1 MTGQSEEGVDSMP
14 PRLDPETA
22 EQLVSTYLA
31 RHGETDLEGVVALF
45 MEDASLEDPVG
56 SRILRGRDAI
66 RGFYRETHARNGP
79 LVFERVGPVLVG
91 GEEVA
96 FHVIARLARD
106 PGARGMD
113 VIYVVRVDCAGRI
126 CALRAWY

>member
-1 MTGQSEEGVDSMP
+1 MTVLGEGWAGP
-14 PRLDPETA
+14 TKPRLDLATA
-22 EQLVSTYLA
+22 ERLVSAYLD
-31 RHGETDLEGVVALF
+31 RHGATDLEGVVALF
-45 MEDASLEDPVG
+45 ADEACLEDPVG
-56 SRILRGRDAI
+56 SPSLRGLDAI
-66 RGFYRETHARNGP
+66 RGFYRETHARNGA
-79 LVFERVGPVLVG
+79 LVFDRIGAVLVG

-96 FHVIARLARD
+96 FHVNARLARD